1 MITIGLLIAAVIV
14 NATKDMNGAQSY
26 RIPIGLQFI
35 WAASKSLG
43 ERCVGD
49 RSLILICRKFSPLDL
64 LSFPSRLATSS

>member
-35 WAASKSLG
+35 WAASKFLG
-43 ERCVGD
+43 ERYVGD
-49 RSLILICRKFSPLDL
+49 QSLITIRRQFSPLDS
-64 LSFPSRLATSS
+64 LSFPSRHAISS